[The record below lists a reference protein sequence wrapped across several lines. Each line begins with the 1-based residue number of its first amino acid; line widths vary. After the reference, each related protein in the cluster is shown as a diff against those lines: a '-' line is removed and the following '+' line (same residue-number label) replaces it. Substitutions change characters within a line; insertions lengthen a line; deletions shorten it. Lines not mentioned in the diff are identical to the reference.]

1 MHKKNFFMTVLGFCL
16 FPICTYGAGQTTVSG
31 VTQVVYIES
40 GAKIIASDDTFIH
53 RNTSSTKKSKGEVKI
68 NTIDIRDRKN
78 RIHQTFRVK
87 KNSKIIGDDI
97 NLGFIKAE

>member
-1 MHKKNFFMTVLGFCL
+1 MHNNIFLMTLLGCCF

-31 VTQVVYIES
+31 VTQEVYIES

-53 RNTSSTKKSKGEVKI
+53 RNSSSTKKNKGEVKI
-68 NTIDIRDRKN
+68 NTIDIKDRKN